1 MIVKAVDNNR
11 YEAGLLL
18 NNLNDTSEENVY
30 SSLDTVV
37 NPYKVILFDGMA
49 LVNTLPKEYY
59 GQLRTC
65 ADLVELFIKQLMS
78 KCFGYDEVR
87 LVFDRY
93 ISESLK
99 AKTREGRGK
108 CITSTQYRIN
118 DNTVIKD
125 IKLKELLSDIRT
137 KSDLTAYLSEKV
149 LNSNRFSNLMVTYH
163 THTIGNIIIPECLQS
178 HDHEEADTL
187 LLLHLFTIKKDSHV
201 YVFASDT
208 DILLQLINCY
218 ECLPP
223 ESFFINK
230 TSTIA
235 VKEAHAC
242 FGKERSGAIVGF
254 HAFTGT
260 DMTGK
265 FAGRTKE
272 TCYKRFVTR

>member
-1 MIVKAVDNNR
+1 MIVKAVDNSR
-11 YEAGLLL
+11 YAAGLLL
-18 NNLNDTSEENVY
+18 NNLNDTIEENVY
-30 SSLDTVV
+30 SSLDNVV

-65 ADLVELFIKQLMS
+65 ADLAELFIKQLMS

-93 ISESLK
+93 IAESLK
-99 AKTREGRGK
+99 SKTREGRGK

-163 THTIGNIIIPECLQS
+163 THTIGNITIPECLQS
-178 HDHEEADTL
+178 HDHEEAHTL

-218 ECLPP
+218 ECLPS

-230 TSTIA
+230 TSTIS

-242 FGKERSGAIVGF
+242 SVRKGQVRLLGF
-254 HAFTGT
+254 MHLQALI
-260 DMTGK
+260 
-265 FAGRTKE
+265 
-272 TCYKRFVTR
+272 